1 VTGPGTAPPAP
12 TTALA
17 RRQAQ
22 RDAVDSQ
29 AFARSVEFLKHARA
43 AKKRAGAVLTWRD
56 AEMALSDRAA
66 VCAEMYIRAKAAE
79 MELALALT
87 MERAREAEKAA

>member
-1 VTGPGTAPPAP
+1 MK
-12 TTALA
+12 
-17 RRQAQ
+17 RE
-22 RDAVDSQ
+22 AVEYVIDSR
-29 AFARSVEFLKHARA
+29 AFARSVRLLKHARA

-56 AEMALSDRAA
+56 AEVALADRAA

-79 MELALALT
+79 MALT

>member
-1 VTGPGTAPPAP
+1 MK
-12 TTALA
+12 
-17 RRQAQ
+17 RE
-22 RDAVDSQ
+22 AVEYVIDSQ

-43 AKKRAGAVLTWRD
+43 AKKRAGAELTWRD
-56 AEMALSDRAA
+56 AEMALADRAA

-79 MELALALT
+79 MERALALT